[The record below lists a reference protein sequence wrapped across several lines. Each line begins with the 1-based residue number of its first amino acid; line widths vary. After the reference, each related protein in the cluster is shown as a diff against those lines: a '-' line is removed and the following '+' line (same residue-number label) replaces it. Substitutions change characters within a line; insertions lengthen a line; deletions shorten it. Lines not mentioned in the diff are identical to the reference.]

1 MIDFILGLYL
11 ASLAVRGWLRGLVRE
26 AMDLAGLVLGVVVAF
41 RLSGPT
47 GRFLEDR
54 FGVAPELARLAAG
67 IVLLILTGTA
77 LSIVAYRM
85 TKLMR
90 LPGLNLTNRLLGSLL
105 ALAWG
110 TLIAMAAVA
119 VVRALPLPAAA
130 TQAID
135 SSQVASR
142 LTGPDSAPSKIFLA
156 LAGDDVLASLGRLR
170 RSIGGERLV
179 LEGDQRVEI
188 EPASPDEIEISEVD
202 ARTVFAALNGE
213 RVDRGL
219 EPLVWSEGLARVA
232 LGHAEEMYLDGY
244 VSHVSPKT
252 GTVADRVK
260 AADIP
265 LVAVGENL
273 ALASSATAAHL
284 ALMDSE
290 GHRANI
296 LSEVYD
302 RVGVAAVQG
311 PLGLMVVE
319 VFGG

>member
-26 AMDLAGLVLGVVVAF
+26 AMDLAGLVLGVLVAF

-47 GRFLEDR
+47 GSFLVER
-54 FGVAPELARLAAG
+54 FGVGPEVARLAAG
-67 IVLLILTGTA
+67 IVLLILTGTG
-77 LSIVAYRM
+77 LSIVAY
-85 TKLMR
+85 KLTRIMK

-110 TLIAMAAVA
+110 TLIAMAVVA

-130 TQAID
+130 TEALD
-135 SSQVASR
+135 SSEVASQI
-142 LTGPDSAPSKIFLA
+142 TGPDSLPSEIFLA
-156 LAGDDVLASLGRLR
+156 LAGDDVLSSLGRLR
-170 RSIGGERLV
+170 TTVGGERLV
-179 LEGDQRVEI
+179 LDGDDRVEI
-188 EPASPDEIEISEVD
+188 QAAAPEELEVADGD
-202 ARTVFAALNGE
+202 ARLVFAALNRE
-213 RVDRGL
+213 RVDRER
-219 EPLVWSEGLARVA
+219 EPLVWSEGLAAVA
-232 LGHAEEMYLDGY
+232 LGHAQEMYVEGY
-244 VSHVSPKT
+244 VSHVSPIT

-273 ALASSATAAHL
+273 ALASSAAAVHL
-284 ALMDSE
+284 ALMDSD

-296 LSEVYD
+296 LSVDFD

-311 PLGLMVVE
+311 PLGLMVVQ